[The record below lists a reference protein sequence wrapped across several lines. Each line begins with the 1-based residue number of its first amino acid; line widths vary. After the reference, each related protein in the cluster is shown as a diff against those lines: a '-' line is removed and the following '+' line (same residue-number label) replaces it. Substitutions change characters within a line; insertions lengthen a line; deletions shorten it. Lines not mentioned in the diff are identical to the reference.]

1 MRKMTHGKR
10 SSSGK
15 TSSQCL
21 TVDKSQCFRL
31 ESNEQMMRLDENI
44 LPTKWRGAT
53 VSEDEMQKLRKVK
66 NVIRRGRISSIEET
80 NIMFES
86 GEEMNLPEGTLIVD
100 CARNS
105 TKWPQNKKVFDGDTI
120 NLQYLML
127 PPLGLGFCFCHI

>member
-1 MRKMTHGKR
+1 
-10 SSSGK
+10 
-15 TSSQCL
+15 
-21 TVDKSQCFRL
+21 
-31 ESNEQMMRLDENI
+31 MRLDENI

-53 VSEDEMQKLRKVK
+53 VSEDEMQKLRRVK

-80 NIMFES
+80 NIVFES

-127 PPLGLGFCFCHI
+127 PPLGLGFMFLSHRIIFNIDYNNVLVCRYDHKNCMWHGAEVSWE